1 MTGFQTPGKGLSW
14 HQNKELENMSYVPVF
29 AITGFMWLWCSKLDN
44 QTISLLWLSAP
55 RAAAMFVSSLLT
67 NSRRGWLML
76 YQYTSVTQARLVR
89 TARHRFHKLKM
100 QQCSWLNFHKISN
113 VDFLHKLDPET
124 NRKKKCCTVQV
135 HCLFHSHPE
144 SLWCFFAWGPL

>member
-1 MTGFQTPGKGLSW
+1 
-14 HQNKELENMSYVPVF
+14 MSYVPVF
-29 AITGFMWLWCSKLDN
+29 AITGFMWLCCSKLDN

-89 TARHRFHKLKM
+89 TARHRFHTLKM

-124 NRKKKCCTVQV
+124 NRKKKMLYSASALFTPLPSREPVV
-135 HCLFHSHPE
+135 LLCLGSSVDPFCLSRCRTATTNQ
-144 SLWCFFAWGPL
+144 S